1 MEFGVQKVA
10 AGAPKAP
17 PEALTTAPK
26 VAPEMA
32 PEMALV
38 REPGTALLSLWA
50 LSFQLWPS
58 FAGDDP
64 LT

>member
-1 MEFGVQKVA
+1 MEFGILKVA
-10 AGAPKAP
+10 VGAFEAP

-26 VAPEMA
+26 MVPER
-32 PEMALV
+32 ALV

-50 LSFQLWPS
+50 LSFGPWLS

-64 LT
+64 LTW

>member
-10 AGAPKAP
+10 AGAPETVLAAP
-17 PEALTTAPK
+17 EL
-26 VAPEMA
+26 APEMA
-32 PEMALV
+32 VERALV

-50 LSFQLWPS
+50 LSFQPWPS
-58 FAGDDP
+58 FAGDGP

>member
-10 AGAPKAP
+10 AGAP
-17 PEALTTAPK
+17 EAVLA
-26 VAPEMA
+26 APEMA
-32 PEMALV
+32 PEMALERALV

-50 LSFQLWPS
+50 LSFQPWPS
-58 FAGDDP
+58 FAGADP